1 MRIDRGDVVWA
12 DMSPVI
18 GREQSGHRPYL
29 VLSDDRLHRARQ
41 VVIAVPMTSKPHPIP
56 THVEL
61 APGAYAICEQ
71 PKTFS
76 VRRVTKVDRRSY
88 DVSRVRAVVVRLIG
102 G

>member
-1 MRIDRGDVVWA
+1 
-12 DMSPVI
+12 MSPVI
-18 GREQSGHRPYL
+18 GREQSGRRPYL

-61 APGAYAICEQ
+61 APGSYAICEQ

-76 VRRVTKVDRRSY
+76 VRRVTQVDHHGH
-88 DVSRVRAVVVRLIG
+88 DVTRVRAIVVRLIG